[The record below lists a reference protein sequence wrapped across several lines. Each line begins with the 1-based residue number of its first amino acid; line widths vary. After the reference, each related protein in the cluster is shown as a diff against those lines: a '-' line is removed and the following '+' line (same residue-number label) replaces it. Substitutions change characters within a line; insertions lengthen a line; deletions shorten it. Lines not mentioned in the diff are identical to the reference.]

1 MGLVKNDEISGWA
14 INKSPAFEDTRTL
27 CVIIDRPNHLK
38 FFSIPSMHYHFS
50 FYSSVLL
57 IFVSQGL
64 VFAGL
69 LLHKGIT
76 AGRNDCKWLSLFVVL
91 CSLYI
96 LPYMLGFAGWY
107 SLQPYRDILFYLP
120 LQQTLLIGPAIFFY
134 TQSLLNPT
142 FVFTK
147 KNWLHLLPA
156 VLYLLYSLI
165 VFITDKV
172 LLNEYYFYAN
182 GRDKDFDAWYQITGL
197 VSMILYAVLSLR
209 YYLLYKKFIFQYI
222 SFADYT
228 QIKWIRNCLFIFI
241 AMLIFQLVFFVLF
254 PNWGSFLQKWWYY
267 LLFAFLHY
275 YIGLA
280 GYINNIKG
288 TLPFYTYRLPH
299 APVVQLPYVAPLP
312 LALEPHL
319 QSAIL
324 LQNDETTVEN
334 DETVAQWKIRLET
347 LVAAEE
353 LYKNPKLTLLDIA
366 QLLQTNPTHISKM
379 VNKGFHMNFNDWIN
393 AFRVKAVI
401 AMLENYEYEKQTLL
415 GISMDCGFNSKS
427 SFNRCFKK
435 ATGLTPQDFIKNL
448 VPNHDLERQ
457 DL

>member
-1 MGLVKNDEISGWA
+1 
-14 INKSPAFEDTRTL
+14 
-27 CVIIDRPNHLK
+27 
-38 FFSIPSMHYHFS
+38 MHYHFS
-50 FYSSVLL
+50 FYSSILL

-76 AGRNDCKWLSLFVVL
+76 AFRNDCKWLSLFVCL

-96 LPYMLGFAGWY
+96 LPFMLGFAGWY
-107 SLQPYRDILFYLP
+107 SVQPYRDILFYLP

-134 TQSLLNPT
+134 TKSLLNPN

-147 KNWLHLLPA
+147 KHWLHFLPA
-156 VLYLLYSLI
+156 LLYFFYSLI
-165 VFITDKV
+165 IFITDK
-172 LLNEYYFYAN
+172 LLLHKYYFYAN
-182 GRDKDFDAWYQITGL
+182 GRDKDFDTWYQVTGL

-241 AMLIFQLVFFVLF
+241 VMLLLQLVFFVLF

-275 YIGLA
+275 YIGIS

-288 TLPFYTYRLPH
+288 TLPFYMYRLPN
-299 APVVQLPYVAPLP
+299 APVIQLPYVSPLP
-312 LALEPHL
+312 LIMGQNIKSEALSQDEE
-319 QSAIL
+319 AISE
-324 LQNDETTVEN
+324 NNETL
-334 DETVAQWKIRLET
+334 AKWKIKLET
-347 LVAAEE
+347 LVFEEE
-353 LYKNPKLTLLDIA
+353 LYRNPKLTLLDIA

-379 VNKGFHMNFNDWIN
+379 VNKGFNMNFNDWIN
-393 AFRVKAVI
+393 TFRVKAVI
-401 AMLENYEYEKQTLL
+401 AMLEDDAFEKQTLL
-415 GISMDCGFNSKS
+415 GISIDCGFNSKS

-435 ATGLTPQDFIKNL
+435 VTGLSPKDFIKNL

-457 DL
+457 AL